1 MNALIFN
8 AAAAEALVAAQTG
21 QHRLGPVA
29 LTDGRYLLM
38 ADVLDEPLYAGK
50 LDGVEYTVAPIE
62 SVLALLPV
70 SDDDVD

>member
-29 LTDGRYLLM
+29 LTDGRYFLM
-38 ADVLDEPLYAGK
+38 SDVLEEPLYAGK
-50 LDGVEYTVAPIE
+50 LDGVTYEMAPVE

-70 SDDDVD
+70 SDGEV